1 VGRPSRVWQNWRTA
15 LAIVRPETVMAWHR
29 QGFRLF
35 WTWKVCRGKPGRP
48 RVPRE
53 VRDLIRQMSRDNP
66 LWGAP
71 HIHGELL
78 KLGITILVIAFPV
91 IAGETSVAKYMVRQR
106 RPPSLTWRTFLNN
119 HAKTL
124 GAHDP
129 VWSRNPPL
137 LKTRGITSRPATA
150 VNPTLRSIP
159 SLVTPLLPRLDHF
172 PNLILHP

>member
-1 VGRPSRVWQNWRTA
+1 
-15 LAIVRPETVMAWHR
+15 VR
-29 QGFRLF
+29 
-35 WTWKVCRGKPGRP
+35 RGKPGRP
-48 RVPRE
+48 AVPRE

-78 KLGITILVIAFPV
+78 KWGITI
-91 IAGETSVAKYMVRQR
+91 GETSVAKYMVRQR